1 MVDIFKNSLFLSMVM
16 MCSYFICIIIAVSY
30 FPGYTIYQN
39 YISDGGSPYA
49 NPEGWKIWMVGH
61 VLNGIFMLFIVRL
74 DSKKMIT
81 FQPKIENPTRTYQH
95 GKNALYL
102 SSIGFIFMG
111 LVPNWHGVIWDIFH
125 GIFAF
130 FILGGYYIGMLSW
143 SRYMRYTEE
152 ISKPFSKTITG
163 ITLFAPLGTFIALI
177 IVLFLEDGILNAING
192 EGIWI
197 LTVPFWEWML
207 MFGSYSAFV
216 IMSIK
221 LGKIKKD

>member
-1 MVDIFKNSLFLSMVM
+1 MIS
-16 MCSYFICIIIAVSY
+16 SYFICIIIAVSY

-61 VLNGIFMLFIVRL
+61 VLNGVFMLFIVQL
-74 DSKKMIT
+74 DSRIMKS
-81 FQPKIENPTRTYQH
+81 FQPKIENPVKTYKH
-95 GKNALYL
+95 GKNGLYL

-111 LVPNWHGVIWDIFH
+111 LVPNWYGTLWDIFH

-143 SRYMRYTEE
+143 SRYLRYAEE
-152 ISKPFSKTITG
+152 IPKRFSKSITG
-163 ITLFAPLGTFIALI
+163 MTLFAPLGTFFAI
-177 IVLFLEDGILNAING
+177 IINLFIEEGFLNAING

-207 MFGSYSAFV
+207 MFGSYFAFV

-221 LGKIKKD
+221 LVKVGIKN